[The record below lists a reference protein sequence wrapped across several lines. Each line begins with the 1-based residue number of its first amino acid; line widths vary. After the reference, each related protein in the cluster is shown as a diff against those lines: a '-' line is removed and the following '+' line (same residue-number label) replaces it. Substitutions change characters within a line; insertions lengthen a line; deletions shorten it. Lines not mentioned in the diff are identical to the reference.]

1 MSKKDIERS
10 INEYVRRETNG
21 KSFPTGWVIIAS
33 LAPPGG
39 DTGRGDSYLT
49 LSSDGLPVHTMMGL
63 LELAQTDSKNMSL
76 ISMIDLFMKGKD
88 GGQKNNQP

>member
-1 MSKKDIERS
+1 MSKKNIERS
-10 INEYVRRETNG
+10 INEYVRMETGG
-21 KSFPTGWVIIAS
+21 KSFPTGWVVVAS

-49 LSSDGLPVHTMMGL
+49 LSSEGLPVHTMMGL

-76 ISMIDLFMKGKD
+76 ISMIDLFLRGKNGNE
-88 GGQKNNQP
+88 GGK